1 MNVCD
6 IMRAFCDANGYDG
19 YCLDHEPCACL
30 KEDDLA
36 PCGTP
41 DVRCEPGWLCHIW
54 CDGEPVF
61 SISEEMQ
68 QIDSDGWRIVQDGTH
83 FHEDE
88 DEGEICDF
96 CYGTR
101 ESCLCPKPNNPR
113 LRYSG
118 QDREWRALPQNIAP
132 EDAGHPLA
140 IWKKFEVENDQ
151 AESKQFY
158 TQVSGQ
164 AAIQCKYIQAVIP
177 CKYTRE
183 AAIRLCGPGGPNG
196 PTSRWGRLERLF
208 EARVQKGIATYGKTL
223 EEAVALKQPDCLEI
237 AQTYLPEEVADAAV
251 YCAAIM
257 DDARIGHKEEV
268 WEALS
273 RLIEFAETAA
283 QTLEGAE

>member
-19 YCLDHEPCACL
+19 CCLDHESCACL

-54 CDGEPVF
+54 YEGEPIF
-61 SISEEMQ
+61 SISTEMR
-68 QIDSDGWRIVQDGTH
+68 QIDGEGWRLVQDGMH

-101 ESCLCPKPNNPR
+101 ESCLCPKKHDPR

-118 QDREWRALPQNIAP
+118 QDREWRALPKIIAP

-140 IWKKFEVENDQ
+140 IWKKFEAENGLN
-151 AESKQFY
+151 ARISHY
-158 TQVSGQ
+158 TTV
-164 AAIQCKYIQAVIP
+164 QCKYIQAAIP

-196 PTSRWGRLERLF
+196 PTSLWGRLERLF

-223 EEAVALKQPDCLEI
+223 EEAVALKQPGCLEL
-237 AQTYLPEEVADAAV
+237 AQTYLPEEIADAAV
-251 YCAAIM
+251 YCAALM
-257 DDARIGHKEEV
+257 DDPRIGHKKEV
-268 WEALS
+268 WESLS